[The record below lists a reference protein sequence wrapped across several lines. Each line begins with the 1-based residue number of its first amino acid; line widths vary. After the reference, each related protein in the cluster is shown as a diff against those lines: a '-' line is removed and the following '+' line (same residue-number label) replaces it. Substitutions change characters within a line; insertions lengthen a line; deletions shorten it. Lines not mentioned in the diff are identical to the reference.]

1 MGPSEGNYPWHMF
14 EFESLRRYP
23 DVEAPNLF
31 ASDAADRLIIDEAGP
46 ALLDAAPAS
55 VVVIGD
61 DYGALT
67 LGAAALYDVTG
78 IRTHQDDLTG
88 ELALANNAA
97 AADLSDVYSSHALDA
112 ELLAGASIVLLR
124 LPRGLDALD
133 EIAEAIA
140 RHAAPDVRVI
150 AGGRLKHM
158 TPTQN
163 EVLLRRF
170 GRVDVSL
177 ARQKSRVLLATEPR
191 RPAAEAEPSWPRHS
205 HDEALGLEI
214 VAHAAAFAGASVD
227 MGARMLLGHL
237 GTAAPDAGTVI
248 DLGCGTG
255 VLGTV
260 LALRRPGLSV
270 LATDQSAA
278 AVASARETAEA
289 NGVGD
294 RVTVVRDDGLSLQ
307 PDASAEFIVLN
318 PPFHIGATVHTG
330 TAMKLFADSGRVLAP
345 GGELWTVWNTHLG
358 YSSALTRLVGP
369 TRQVGRNDKFTVTV
383 STRLG

>member
-1 MGPSEGNYPWHMF
+1 MF
-14 EFESLRRYP
+14 EFESLRRFP

-46 ALLDAAPAS
+46 ALLDAAPGS

-67 LGAAALYDVTG
+67 LGAAALYEVTG
-78 IRTHQDDLTG
+78 IRTHQDDLSG
-88 ELALANNAA
+88 ELALANNAT
-97 AADLSDVYSSHALDA
+97 AADLADVYSAHGLD
-112 ELLAGASIVLLR
+112 EQLLSGASIVLLR

-140 RHAAPDVRVI
+140 RFAEPDVRVV

-158 TPTQN
+158 TPAQN
-163 EVLLRRF
+163 DVLLRHF

-177 ARQKSRVLLATEPR
+177 ARQKSRVLLATELRRSAEGTPPAPPRWPR
-191 RPAAEAEPSWPRHS
+191 RS
-205 HDEALGLEI
+205 HDDALDLEI

-227 MGARMLLGHL
+227 MGTRMLLGHL
-237 GTAAPDAGTVI
+237 GQAAPDATSVI

-255 VLGTV
+255 VLGTA
-260 LALRRPGLSV
+260 LALRRPEIRV
-270 LATDQSAA
+270 IATDQSSA
-278 AVASARETAEA
+278 AVASTRETAEA
-289 NGVGD
+289 NGVAD
-294 RVTVVRDDGLSLQ
+294 RVSVVRDDGLSRQ
-307 PDASAEFIVLN
+307 ADASAEFIVLN

-330 TAMKLFADSGRVLAP
+330 LAHKLFADAGRVLAP

-358 YSSALTRLVGP
+358 YRSALTSLVGP
-369 TRQVGRNDKFTVTV
+369 TRQVARNDKFTVTV
-383 STRLG
+383 STRL